1 MENYVGKRLD
11 GRYEIQ
17 DIIGVGGMAVVYKA
31 YDSIDDRYVAI
42 KVLKEEFL
50 AKEEFRRRFKNE
62 SKAIAILSHPNIVK
76 VYDVSFGDRL
86 QYIVMEHVEGITLK
100 EYIEQAGVVN
110 WNEALFFSIQILRA
124 IQHAHDKGIVHR
136 DIKPQNIMLLDNGL
150 IKVTDF
156 GIARFSRGETRTLTE
171 KAIGSV
177 HYISPEQAKGQITDE
192 KADIYSIGVMLYEML
207 TGKLPFDADNA
218 VSVALMQLQQ
228 EAVPLR
234 SINPDIPIGFEQ
246 ITLKAM
252 QKIARDRYQTASEML
267 LDLEELKMNPNIKFD
282 YQNYFVDQEPT
293 RYIGK
298 IQEKTIPVN
307 ESVPKQPT
315 GEYKPIKT
323 NDYDDGYD
331 SSYSNSMP
339 QRGREVASTRT
350 QTRTSSTA
358 SSTRKTNFTIVLAVS
373 FAFLLILAVV
383 LGIFISSG
391 TITLGS
397 KRTEVESFIG
407 MDYIDEIQS
416 NVDYAEKYLFEVVY
430 VSSSDFTEG
439 TVTDQDPKAGDT
451 IAKGGVVK
459 LYVAKS
465 GEGKVIPDLTNKN
478 YKEARDTLEAM
489 GFIVTLQATENDAVQ
504 VGNVISTKPSANT
517 SVIEGS
523 TITVYYAVDTS
534 SETQFRMPDL
544 EGKSLDEAKI
554 VLEKNGLVVSKVE
567 TVDSSISENYVVGQ
581 SPSDGSPVK
590 KGDSVILTVST
601 GYTSTEINIQLP
613 AAGVISVTATVNG
626 VNTFSESIDTSANST
641 YAVKVTGKGSNAEI
655 KIYLDNCLYYEAIGD
670 FTKDN
675 VKISNSKTYHVAFYK
690 DVTGMNESEAIAVL
704 NNLGYRTIQLNRIES
719 EEPAGTVLEQSPTFS
734 SAPHVDTNTTIVL
747 TVSKGSE
754 VEEPSVEDSDV
765 YNDLEGMN

>member
-31 YDSIDDRYVAI
+31 YDSIDDRIVAI

-100 EYIEQAGVVN
+100 EYIEQCGVIN

-177 HYISPEQAKGQITDE
+177 HYISPEQAKGQLTDE
-192 KADIYSIGVMLYEML
+192 KADIYSIGVVLYEML
-207 TGKLPFDADNA
+207 TGKLPFDAENA
-218 VSVALMQLQQ
+218 VSVALMQLQE
-228 EAVPLR
+228 EAIPLR
-234 SINPDIPIGFEQ
+234 SINPEIPIGFEQ

-252 QKIARDRYQTASEML
+252 QKNTRDRYQTASEML
-267 LDLEELKMNPNIKFD
+267 LDLEELKMNPNVKFD

-298 IQEKTIPVN
+298 IQEKTISSPVR
-307 ESVPKQPT
+307 QAT
-315 GEYKPIKT
+315 GEYKPIKPSEYEDRD
-323 NDYDDGYD
+323 NDYNRYREDV
-331 SSYSNSMP
+331 P
-339 QRGREVASTRT
+339 QRGREVPQT
-350 QTRTSSTA
+350 QYQGNSNVK
-358 SSTRKTNFTIVLAVS
+358 KTNFTIILGVV
-373 FAFLLILAVV
+373 FAFLLILAIV
-383 LGIFISSG
+383 LGVFIKNG
-391 TITLGS
+391 TIVLGP

-407 MDYIDEIQS
+407 LDYIDDIEMNSEYTDKYDFEI
-416 NVDYAEKYLFEVVY
+416 VY
-430 VSSSDFTEG
+430 VSSSDYEEG
-439 TVTDQDPKAGDT
+439 TVTDQDPRAGET
-451 IAKGGVVK
+451 IAKGGVIK
-459 LYVAKS
+459 LFVAKS

-478 YKEARDTLEAM
+478 YKQARDTLEAL
-489 GFIVTLQATENDAVQ
+489 GFIVKLQATENEVIE
-504 VGNVISTKPSANT
+504 VGNVINTNPAANT

-523 TITVYYAVDTS
+523 TITVFYAVDTS
-534 SETQFRMPDL
+534 SESQFKMPDL

-554 VLEKNGLVVSKVE
+554 LIEKNGLVVSKIE
-567 TVDSSISENYVVGQ
+567 KVDSSISENFVVSQ
-581 SPSDGSPVK
+581 SPADGSPVR
-590 KGDSVILTVST
+590 KGDEVIITVST

-613 AAGVISVTATVNG
+613 KAGIINVTATVDG
-626 VNTFSESIDTSANST
+626 DETFNKDIDTDAHSSYAITVKGKAND
-641 YAVKVTGKGSNAEI
+641 AKIN
-655 KIYLDNCLYYEAIGD
+655 IYLDNCLYYEAVGD
-670 FTKDN
+670 FTKES
-675 VKISNSKTYHVAFYK
+675 VRITNSKTHVVAFYK
-690 DVTGMNESEAIAVL
+690 DVTGMNEIDAINIL
-704 NNLGYRTIQLNRIES
+704 NSAGYRTIQINRELS
-719 EEPAGTVLEQSPTFS
+719 SEPAGTVIAQSPTYL
-734 SAPHVDTNTTIVL
+734 SAPHVDTATTIVL
-747 TVSKGSE
+747 TVSKGAT
-754 VEEPSVEDSDV
+754 DSPVVD
-765 YNDLEGMN
+765 NNLEGIN